1 MAEISK
7 PYARALFELALGN
20 GTLDSVYK
28 EAQGLLSVFHGEKR
42 LAEVIKNPGIPQKKK
57 DALIKKIFPDL
68 NTPTK
73 SMISLMI
80 SKGREAHIKA
90 AIMGFVELA
99 KEHMGI
105 VDAKVYS
112 AAVLSEEQ
120 LELLKSKLSTGMNK
134 QVEIETIVDPSLIG
148 GLLIKAGSVIIDNT
162 IKKHLRVLK
171 NHLAIN

>member
-7 PYARALFELALGN
+7 PYARALFELALGD
-20 GTLDSVYK
+20 GTLDLVYK
-28 EAQGLLSVFHGEKR
+28 EAQGLLSVFHSEKG
-42 LAEVIKNPGIPQKKK
+42 LVEFIKNPGIPQKEK
-57 DALIKKIFPDL
+57 DALLKKIFSEL
-68 NTPTK
+68 NAPTK
-73 SMISLMI
+73 SLMSLMI
-80 SKGREAHIKA
+80 AKGREAQIKA

-105 VDAKVYS
+105 VDAKIYS

-120 LELLKSKLSTGMNK
+120 IEMLKSKLSSVMDK

-171 NHLAIN
+171 NQLAVN

>member
-7 PYARALFELALGN
+7 PYARALFELALGD

-28 EAQGLLSVFHGEKR
+28 EAQTILNVFHSEKG
-42 LAEVIKNPGIPQKKK
+42 LAEFIKNPGIAQGKKE
-57 DALIKKIFPDL
+57 ALLNKVFSDL
-68 NTPTK
+68 NAHIK
-73 SMISLMI
+73 SLM
-80 SKGREAHIKA
+80 SLMMKKGREAQIEA
-90 AIMGFVELA
+90 AIKGFVELT

-105 VDAKVYS
+105 VDARVHS
-112 AAVLSEEQ
+112 ATVLSKEQ
-120 LELLKSKLSTGMNK
+120 IELLRSKLSTVLGK

-171 NHLAIN
+171 NQLAIN